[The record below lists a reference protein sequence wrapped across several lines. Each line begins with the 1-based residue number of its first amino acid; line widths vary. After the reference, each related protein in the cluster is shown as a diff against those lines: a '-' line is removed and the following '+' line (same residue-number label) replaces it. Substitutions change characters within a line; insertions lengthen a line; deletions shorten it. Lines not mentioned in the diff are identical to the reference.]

1 MLVYRVKKIGGKK
14 IMNYKNIALIETV
27 ALIAVIAGFGWE
39 IYTLNSTIQ
48 NLSATVTLSGAGAT
62 FPAPLI
68 QKWTEEFYILTDVQ
82 VNYNPIGSGGGIQQ
96 HTAKTV
102 DFGATDPPMTDSEFA
117 AASGTLHIPVTI
129 GGVVIV
135 YNILGI
141 STELNFT
148 GQVIADIFRLDLT
161 RWNDPRLAALNPG
174 VTLPNQQIVVC
185 HRSDSSGTTAVFTS
199 FLTDENQAW
208 KDNYGASKVISW
220 PGGTLG
226 GSGNPGVAA
235 LVQQNQY
242 SIGYVELTYALQN
255 NIPYGKV
262 QNAAG
267 KFVEPSLET
276 LATAAAVSSLSLP
289 QGDQSWAS
297 NGNYFNLHRV
307 ADSKDGYPIT
317 CFSHIIVY
325 KELNVIPGMTKEKA
339 TALVKFLWYAVHDGQ
354 FYASGLSYVPL
365 PKEVITHNEATIRM
379 ITFNGQQIAT

>member
-1 MLVYRVKKIGGKK
+1 
-14 IMNYKNIALIETV
+14 
-27 ALIAVIAGFGWE
+27 
-39 IYTLNSTIQ
+39 
-48 NLSATVTLSGAGAT
+48 
-62 FPAPLI
+62 
-68 QKWTEEFYILTDVQ
+68 LTGVQ

-102 DFGATDPPMTDSEFA
+102 DFGATDPPMTDSEFT

-135 YNILGI
+135 YNIPGI
-141 STELNFT
+141 SRELNFT
-148 GQVIADIFRLDLT
+148 GQVIADIFRLNLT
-161 RWNDPRLAALNPG
+161 RWNDPRLAALNPS
-174 VTLPNQQIVVC
+174 VTLPNQQIIVC

-199 FLTDENQAW
+199 FLSDENQAW
-208 KDNYGASKVISW
+208 KDNFGASKVISW

-307 ADSKDGYPIT
+307 ADPKDGYPIT
-317 CFSHIIVY
+317 SFSHIIVY
-325 KELNVIPGMTKEKA
+325 KELNVVPGMTKEKA

-354 FYASGLSYVPL
+354 FYASGLSYVQL

-379 ITFNGQQIAT
+379 ITFNGQQIATSS

>member
-1 MLVYRVKKIGGKK
+1 MINERRRKNKK
-14 IMNYKNIALIETV
+14 MNYKNLALIEIV
-27 ALIAVIAGFGWE
+27 ALIVIIAGFGWE
-39 IYTLNSTIQ
+39 IYTLNGTIQ
-48 NLSATVTLSGAGAT
+48 NLAATVTLSGAGAT

-68 QKWTEEFYILTDVQ
+68 QKWTEEYYVLTGVQ

-102 DFGATDPPMTDSEFA
+102 DFGATDPPMTDSEFT
-117 AASGTLHIPVTI
+117 AASGTLHMPDTI

-135 YNILGI
+135 YKIPGV
-141 STELNFT
+141 SEELSFT
-148 GQVIADIFRLDLT
+148 GEVIADIFRLNIT

-199 FLTDENQAW
+199 FLSDENQAW
-208 KDNYGASKVISW
+208 KDNFGASKVISW

-255 NIPYGKV
+255 NIPYGEV

-289 QGDQSWAS
+289 QGDQSWAP

-307 ADSKDGYPIT
+307 ADPKDGYPIT
-317 CFSHIIVY
+317 SFSHIIVY
-325 KELNVIPGMTKEKA
+325 KELNVVPGMTKEKA
-339 TALVKFLWYAVHDGQ
+339 TALVKFLWYAVHAGQ

-365 PKEVITHNEATIRM
+365 TKEVITHNEATIRM
-379 ITFNGQQIAT
+379 ITFNGQQIATWS